1 MPLQVQ
7 DSDERNLEVHGC
19 VKTRLKV
26 NIVTRLGERYTQ
38 VTLRVQEG
46 DKAKLEHR
54 TLNSLGR

>member
-7 DSDERNLEVHGC
+7 GSDKRNLEVHGC

-46 DKAKLEHR
+46 DKAKLEVH
-54 TLNSLGR
+54 TVSEHS